1 MHICRIK
8 IINIMNY
15 VYIVKCKD
23 ESLYTGWTNDIN
35 KRLEAHN
42 SGKGAKYTRGRAPVT
57 LVHLET
63 FESKE
68 DALRREHE
76 IKKLSRVEKWDL
88 IISAEQV

>member
-1 MHICRIK
+1 
-8 IINIMNY
+8 MNY

-23 ESLYTGWTNDIN
+23 ESLCTGWTNDIN

-88 IISAEQV
+88 IISAEQD